1 MANIALA
8 CFFISYKMSPYV
20 CHFNPRV
27 NHIGNQLPWNQF
39 FQSFCFSI
47 FMSINLVFSFFSVI
61 YLNSIEYFL
70 HFIFAIS
77 TKTFNKNGLCVYVK
91 SIDRERE
98 KGYKMHLNCKTE
110 SINIILKLIKRTSGK
125 EESPKFIKFKC

>member
-1 MANIALA
+1 
-8 CFFISYKMSPYV
+8 
-20 CHFNPRV
+20 
-27 NHIGNQLPWNQF
+27 
-39 FQSFCFSI
+39 
-47 FMSINLVFSFFSVI
+47 MSINLVFSFFSVI
-61 YLNSIEYFL
+61 YLKSIEYFL
-70 HFIFAIS
+70 HFISAIS